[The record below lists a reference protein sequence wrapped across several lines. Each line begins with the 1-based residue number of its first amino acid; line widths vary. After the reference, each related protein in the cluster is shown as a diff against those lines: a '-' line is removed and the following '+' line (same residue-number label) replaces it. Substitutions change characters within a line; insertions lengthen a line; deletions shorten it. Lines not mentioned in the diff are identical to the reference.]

1 MLESMKS
8 QTMQRVTIN
17 RRALIARINRK
28 LQQQPNPEILRAARN
43 ERQADEVGDYYTV
56 DAGTF
61 GTPRTAL
68 ARGVVRVHVNLE
80 KLSREL
86 GVFQPWE
93 QLDPEEK

>member
-1 MLESMKS
+1 MKS
-8 QTMQRVTIN
+8 QTMQKVTIN

-68 ARGVVRVHVNLE
+68 TRGVVRVHVNLE
-80 KLSREL
+80 KFSREL